1 MRPMNSVSVST
12 FITFLS
18 LTALSLARALPD
30 HKVIDFLRDLTD
42 ATATS
47 CQDECLG
54 GFFHESIKPPG
65 EADNHAQEVHVADD
79 WLRRGSPFLEKL
91 PRTRKCAKKGE
102 HCLHA
107 TVKKNQ
113 DDAVNRF
120 NKLTWLTTASC

>member
-91 PRTRKCAKKGE
+91 HAHENVPKKGNIA
-102 HCLHA
+102 CMPLSKR
-107 TVKKNQ
+107 TK
-113 DDAVNRF
+113 
-120 NKLTWLTTASC
+120 TTP